1 MGGSQRRFK
10 FTTVLSYLL
19 LFSFF
24 AGLYFGWGIALGKAG
39 AYGYLNA
46 ALNADHERVIS
57 DLTDVN
63 GYHGRTDVHPLF
75 VLFLNPIG
83 LLLSKSFGSALT
95 AAVLINSVA
104 GALCVVLAYA
114 FFKRSGLNGF
124 TAAAFAT
131 ILGFSATHL
140 FFGSTPE
147 TWIFA
152 AAGVVLLFFL
162 ALVRPGRT
170 SAFLPAG
177 IFAVGMLTS
186 NLAPAVIAFG
196 AGIYKRVSGKLL
208 LAKVFFFG
216 LAVTACVAVLSVL
229 QKLLYPSSTV
239 FFLPGVYRNEFSAYA
254 PIIRYWGE
262 LGPGYFSARTAELIG
277 VMFLYNVVAPDAVV
291 RWYSAGK
298 YCLPLRPFVNV
309 DLPGSSL
316 PGLFAAAFWLAL
328 LIWAGYSFVRHR
340 ENREPV
346 LIGLLLTV
354 LFYVAFYLIYGTT
367 LYVYAI
373 STAFP
378 LLAAA
383 ALALRPYD
391 RPGTKRYYVLAAT
404 LTCFVVLLMANN
416 LYFMW
421 QIYAV
426 FHSYGPPALP

>member
-1 MGGSQRRFK
+1 MGK
-10 FTTVLSYLL
+10 V
-19 LFSFF
+19 
-24 AGLYFGWGIALGKAG
+24 G

-46 ALNADHERVIS
+46 ALNADHERVIG
-57 DLTDVN
+57 DLTDADA
-63 GYHGRTDVHPLF
+63 YHGRTDAHPLF
-75 VLFLNPIG
+75 VIFLNPIG
-83 LLLSKSFGSALT
+83 LLLKRGFGSALT
-95 AAVLINSVA
+95 AAVLMNSVA
-104 GALCVVLAYA
+104 GASCIILFFA
-114 FFKRSGLNGF
+114 FLRRAGVSAFPA
-124 TAAAFAT
+124 TAFAA
-131 ILGFSATHL
+131 ILGFSATHI

-152 AAGVVLLFFL
+152 ATAVTLLFLL
-162 ALVRPGRT
+162 ALVSPGRT

-196 AGIYKRVSGKLL
+196 VGIYKRVSRKVL

-216 LAVTACVAVLSVL
+216 LVLTACAAALSVL

-262 LGPGYFSARTAELIG
+262 LGPGYFLARSAELIG
-277 VMFLYNVVAPDAVV
+277 VLFLFNVVSPSAVV
-291 RWYSAGK
+291 RWYSVGK
-298 YCLPLRPFVNV
+298 YCLPLKPFVNV
-309 DLPGSSL
+309 DLPGLSL
-316 PGLFAAAFWLAL
+316 SGLLAAAFWLAL
-328 LIWAGYSFVRHR
+328 LIWAVYSFAIHR
-340 ENREPV
+340 ENRNPV

-354 LFYVAFYLIYGTT
+354 AFYVAFYLVYGTT

-391 RPGTKRYYVLAAT
+391 RPGTKRYYALTAT
-404 LTCFVVLLMANN
+404 LACFAVLLLVNN
-416 LYFMW
+416 LHFMW

-426 FHSYGPPALP
+426 FRNYGLPPSP